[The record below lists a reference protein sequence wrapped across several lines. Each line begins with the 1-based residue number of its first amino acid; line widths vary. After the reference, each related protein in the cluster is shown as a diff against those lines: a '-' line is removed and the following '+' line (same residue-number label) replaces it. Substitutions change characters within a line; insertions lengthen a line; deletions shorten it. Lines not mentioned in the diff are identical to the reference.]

1 MTEIDK
7 VKWQCR
13 RGSRELDLLLNN
25 YLQTRYLTA
34 NEDERARF
42 IAMLKLDDMEM
53 WNQFSLLYGQ
63 DIAQIKQ

>member
-34 NEDERARF
+34 NEEERARF

>member
-1 MTEIDK
+1 MDK

-13 RGSRELDLLLNN
+13 RGSRELDLLLNS

-34 NEDERARF
+34 NDEERARF
-42 IAMLKLDDMEM
+42 VAMLKLDDMEM